1 MSFNFNI
8 IRIERRGCSLLE
20 AMIALQILAFSML
33 GLSSVMLSTWTDKS
47 SSRVV
52 FKGRL
57 TIVKLTVATWL
68 FSGLGIIVV
77 GATHHSR

>member
-1 MSFNFNI
+1 MPFNFNN
-8 IRIERRGCSLLE
+8 IRIERRGCSLLK
-20 AMIALQILAFSML
+20 ALIARLVLAFSML
-33 GLSSVMLSTWTDKS
+33 GLSSLMLSTWTDKS
-47 SSRVV
+47 GSRVV

-57 TIVKLTVATWL
+57 TIVKLTVPTWL